1 MASAKPSRRYLA
13 AWFPYLPADRLI
25 RARVEPSDLPLVI
38 TEKVKGAQRL
48 MAICPEAK
56 RAGLAVGMT
65 LADSRARIPDL
76 WVEEMDARGDATLLD
91 RIAEDCDRFSPVVMI
106 DAPDGLL
113 LDITG
118 CDHIFGGEANLRR
131 TFSTRMKRAGLH
143 VRTVIAS
150 GADTARA
157 LARFGR
163 IAIVPPGEE
172 AKAVRSLPIAALG
185 LAEADRLAISRAGL
199 KTIGALADRPSM
211 TFAAR
216 FGEKMTLR
224 LRRIQG
230 LAHPPLEARREI
242 PMLWVERRFPEPIG
256 RVEDVESV
264 LFELGQEAC
273 TQLGERREGGRVFEA
288 SLFRADGA
296 VRRLVIETG
305 RPMRDA
311 ATLLR
316 LFRERL
322 DALADPIDPGFGFD
336 LIRLAIPHADPL
348 DALQPGLDGHAV
360 EVDEVADLTDR
371 LSVRFSAERVLRF
384 LPANSHDPDR
394 AVQAVPASFNPLTS
408 DVWPMPEREEA
419 PLRPLHMFNPPQPIR
434 ITMAEVPDGPPRI
447 FFWRRKEYVVVRAE
461 GPDRIAP
468 EWWLQPGAASRDY
481 YRIED
486 ASGRRFWLFRAGA
499 YSRETPEPPWFMQG
513 VFA

>member
-1 MASAKPSRRYLA
+1 M
-13 AWFPYLPADRLI
+13 
-25 RARVEPSDLPLVI
+25 RARVEPSELPLVI

-48 MAICPEAK
+48 MAVGPEAK
-56 RAGLAVGMT
+56 QLGFAVGMT

-76 WVEEMDARGDATLLD
+76 WVEEMDTRADANLLD
-91 RIAEDCDRFSPVVMI
+91 RIAEDSDRFSPVVMI

-118 CDHIFGGEANLRR
+118 CEHIFGGEANLRR
-131 TFSTRMKRAGLH
+131 IFSIRLRRVGFH

-172 AKAVRSLPIAALG
+172 TKAVRALPIAALG
-185 LAEADRLAISRAGL
+185 LPDADRLAIARAGL
-199 KTIGALADRPSM
+199 KTIGMLADRPSLP
-211 TFAAR
+211 FAAR
-216 FGEKMTLR
+216 FGEAMMLR
-224 LRRIQG
+224 LRRLQG
-230 LAHPPLEARREI
+230 FAHPPLEARREI

-256 RVEDVESV
+256 RVEDVENV

-336 LIRLAIPHADPL
+336 LIRLSIPHTDAL

-360 EVDEVADLTDR
+360 EVDEVADLADR
-371 LSVRFSAERVLRF
+371 LTVRFGENRVLRF
-384 LPANSHDPDR
+384 LPVNTRNPDR
-394 AVQAVPASFNPLTS
+394 AARPVPASFNPLTS
-408 DVWPMPEREEA
+408 DVWPAPEDEEP
-419 PLRPLHMFNPPQPIR
+419 PLRPSQVFDPPQLIR
-434 ITMAEVPDGPPRI
+434 ITMVEVPDGPPRK
-447 FFWRRKEYVVVRAE
+447 FLWRRREHIVSRAE
-461 GPDRIAP
+461 GPERIAP
-468 EWWLQPGAASRDY
+468 EWWLKPHDPTRDY

-486 ASGRRFWLFRAGA
+486 AEGSRFWLFRAGPYTQA
-499 YSRETPEPPWFMQG
+499 TPQPDWFVHG
-513 VFA
+513 VFT

>member
-1 MASAKPSRRYLA
+1 
-13 AWFPYLPADRLI
+13 
-25 RARVEPSDLPLVI
+25 
-38 TEKVKGAQRL
+38 

-56 RAGLAVGMT
+56 QLGLAVGMT
-65 LADSRARIPDL
+65 LADSRARIPYL
-76 WVEEMDARGDATLLD
+76 WVEEMDTRADAALLD

-131 TFSTRMKRAGLH
+131 IFSTRMKRAGLH

-150 GADTARA
+150 AADTARA

-163 IAIVPPGEE
+163 IAIVSPGEE

-216 FGEKMTLR
+216 FGERMTLR

-230 LAHPPLEARREI
+230 LAHPPLEARRDI

-273 TQLGERREGGRVFEA
+273 VQLGERREGGRVFEA
-288 SLFRADGA
+288 SLFRSDGA

-336 LIRLAIPHADPL
+336 LIRLAIPHATPL

-360 EVDEVADLTDR
+360 EVDEVADLADR
-371 LSVRFSAERVLRF
+371 LSVRFGENRVLRF
-384 LPANSHDPDR
+384 FPENTHSPDR
-394 AVQAVPASFNPLTS
+394 AVRIVPASFNPMTS
-408 DVWPMPEREEA
+408 EVWPAPEVEEP
-419 PLRPLHMFNPPQPIR
+419 PLRPSHVFDPPQLIR
-434 ITMAEVPDGPPRI
+434 ITMVEVPDGPPRK
-447 FFWRRKEYVVVRAE
+447 FLWRRREHIVSYAE
-461 GPDRIAP
+461 GPERIAP
-468 EWWLQPGAASRDY
+468 EWWLKPHDPTRDY

-486 ASGRRFWLFRAGA
+486 AGGSRFWLFRAGPYTHA
-499 YSRETPEPPWFMQG
+499 TPQPDWFVHG
-513 VFA
+513 VFS

>member
-1 MASAKPSRRYLA
+1 
-13 AWFPYLPADRLI
+13 
-25 RARVEPSDLPLVI
+25 
-38 TEKVKGAQRL
+38 

-65 LADSRARIPDL
+65 LADSMARIPDL
-76 WVEEMDARGDATLLD
+76 WVEEMDARGDAALLD
-91 RIAEDCDRFSPVVMI
+91 AIAEDCDRFSPVVMV

-118 CDHIFGGEANLRR
+118 CEHIFGGEANLRR
-131 TFSTRMKRAGLH
+131 VFSTRMKRAGLH

-150 GADTARA
+150 AADSARA

-230 LAHPPLEARREI
+230 LAHPPLEARLDV

-256 RVEDVESV
+256 RVEDVETV

-273 TQLGERREGGRVFEA
+273 VKLGERREGGRVFEA
-288 SLFRADGA
+288 SLFRADGK

-336 LIRLAIPHADPL
+336 LVRLAVPHADPL

-360 EVDEVADLTDR
+360 EVDEVADLADR
-371 LSVRFSAERVLRF
+371 LSVRFGENRVLRF
-384 LPANSHDPDR
+384 LPENTHNPDR
-394 AVQAVPASFNPLTS
+394 AARPVPASFNPMTS
-408 DVWPMPEREEA
+408 EVWPAPEADEP
-419 PLRPLHMFNPPQPIR
+419 PLRPSQVFDPPQPIR
-434 ITMAEVPDGPPRI
+434 ITMVEVPDGPPRK
-447 FFWRRKEYVVVRAE
+447 FLWRRREHIVSRAE
-461 GPDRIAP
+461 GPERIAP
-468 EWWLQPGAASRDY
+468 EWWLKPHDPTRDY

-486 ASGRRFWLFRAGA
+486 AHGSRFWLFRAGA
-499 YSRETPEPPWFMQG
+499 YAQATPQPDWFVHG
-513 VFA
+513 VFS